1 MLIKK
6 RIGTEIPSSEITP
19 RHIYMSRRTF
29 MAGGAAVAGAGLLAA
44 CAPRTDLSG
53 AGSAGSLASA
63 SETAAPPVVIPGQTD
78 ELGDRL
84 TDFNDVTG
92 YNNYYE
98 FSTNKE
104 AVAGKAQGFSTNPW
118 AVEIAGKVRN
128 PGTFDIDTLLHEFDQ
143 EERIYRLRCVE
154 GWSMVIPWLGFP
166 LAALLKQAE
175 PTACARMCAAPWL
188 AARGSPR

>member
-128 PGTFDIDTLLHEFDQ
+128 PGTFDIDTLLHQFDQ
-143 EERIYRLRCVE
+143 EERTRPSRRPTPNTCASRRSMTRTTCPARE
-154 GWSMVIPWLGFP
+154 ARSSAGPMWKGCGWMRP
-166 LAALLKQAE
+166 
-175 PTACARMCAAPWL
+175 
-188 AARGSPR
+188 